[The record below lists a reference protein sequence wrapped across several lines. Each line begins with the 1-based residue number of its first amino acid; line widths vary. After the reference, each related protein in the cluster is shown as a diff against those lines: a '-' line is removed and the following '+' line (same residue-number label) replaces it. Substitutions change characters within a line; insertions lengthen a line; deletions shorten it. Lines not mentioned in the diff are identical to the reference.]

1 MHGLIIPIFRLKTTM
16 ILYYIA
22 NTRMPT
28 EKAHGSQIA
37 KMCESFAEKGADVRL
52 IVPRRLNPIKEDVF
66 SYYGLKK
73 NFRIVRLSTFD
84 LVRFGRIGFWIQAFT
99 FALSVRFLAEIPPE
113 ALIYSRDHIPL
124 FFIRSLPPIVS
135 KKTRFSETFTCPPKK
150 PLFGQTP

>member
-124 FFIRSLPPIVS
+124 FFIRSLPNKMFLEIHD
-135 KKTRFSETFTCPPKK
+135 E
-150 PLFGQTP
+150 